1 MSVFLALDQGTTST
15 RALRV
20 TGADDARIVFSAAHK
35 QDFFGSDRVEHDPEE
50 LLANLRAALAV
61 AGEVTAIGLSNQ
73 GESCLAWDAIDG
85 RPLSPVIVWQDR
97 RTAAQIA
104 ALANAQDEVKARCGL
119 PLSPYFSAAKLAW
132 LLDNN
137 TEVKAA
143 RRAGRLM
150 LGTTDA
156 FFLQRLTGR
165 AATDITTASRT
176 ALMNIATG
184 EWDPRLCELFGVP
197 IECLPPILPTV
208 GDFGLIDG
216 TPVTASVVD
225 QQAALYGHGC
235 RVAGDTK
242 ITFGTGA
249 FALSLTGPQLR
260 LDGGNGI
267 LPTVAWSID
276 GQTTYASDGGVLAAG
291 AAVDWAQRIGLLN
304 DPAELDTFE
313 AEPAIDRGL
322 AFVPALAGLG
332 SPYWDDSAAGLFI
345 GMTGATTRRDM
356 QQALIEGIASGRRN
370 RRGDGGAV
378 ADYPDLDRWW
388 RQPFALFVPV
398 SRRYHRLL
406 GGHPERRRTDRLWY
420 GATGGLRA
428 WRDFADAGAGRDR
441 DAKPVRRRGAAGPL
455 FTSGRQGQR
464 LAPRSCLLRQVLAID
479 AARGR
484 PPCGHPYRIILQF
497 RPARHRALRSAPGRN
512 APEGRPLRRR

>member
-356 QQALIEGIASGRRN
+356 QQALIEGIALRAGEIVAAMGVQSPITRISI
-370 RRGDGGAV
+370 DGG
-378 ADYPDLDRWW
+378 
-388 RQPFALFVPV
+388 V
-398 SRRYHRLL
+398 SRSRYLCQFLADITGCSVVIPSVDELTAYGTAQLAACAL
-406 GGHPERRRTDRLWY
+406 GEILRTPE
-420 GATGGLRA
+420 
-428 WRDFADAGAGRDR
+428 
-441 DAKPVRRRGAAGPL
+441 PVEIVMPNPCDGAA
-455 FTSGRQGQR
+455 R
-464 LAPRSCLLRQVLAID
+464 LARFSQAVDR
-479 AARGR
+479 ARGWHLG
-484 PPCGHPYRIILQF
+484 PVC
-497 RPARHRALRSAPGRN
+497 
-512 APEGRPLRRR
+512 

>member
-20 TGADDARIVFSAAHK
+20 TGDGDASIVFSAAHK
-35 QDFFGSDRVEHDPEE
+35 QHFFGTDRVEHDPGE
-50 LLANLRAALAV
+50 LVANLRAALSA
-61 AGEVTAIGLSNQ
+61 AGKVTAIGLSNQ

-85 RPLSPVIVWQDR
+85 TPLSPVIVWQDR

-104 ALANAQDEVKARCGL
+104 GLSHAEARIKALSGL
-119 PLSPYFSAAKLAW
+119 PLSPYFSAGKLAW
-132 LLDNN
+132 LLENNDN
-137 TEVKAA
+137 VKAA

-176 ALMNIATG
+176 ALMNIVTG
-184 EWDPRLCELFGVP
+184 QWDSTLCELFGVP

-208 GDFGLIDG
+208 GDFGAIDG
-216 TPVTASVVD
+216 TALTASVVD

-249 FALSLTGPQLR
+249 FALSLTGSQLR
-260 LDGGNGI
+260 LDSQNGL

-276 GQTTYASDGGVLAAG
+276 GETSYATDGGVHAAG

-304 DPAELDTFE
+304 DPVELNSFE
-313 AEPAIDRGL
+313 AGPAIDRGL

-332 SPYWDDSAAGLFI
+332 SPHWDDSATGLLI
-345 GMTGATTRRDM
+345 GMTGATTRQDM
-356 QQALIEGIASGRRN
+356 QQALIEGIALRASEIVTAMGLDVPITHISV
-370 RRGDGGAV
+370 DGG
-378 ADYPDLDRWW
+378 
-388 RQPFALFVPV
+388 V
-398 SRRYHRLL
+398 SRSRYLCQFL
-406 GGHPERRRTDRLWY
+406 ADTTGCTVIIPSVDELTAY
-420 GATGGLRA
+420 GAAQLAACALGETLRTPQPA
-428 WRDFADAGAGRDR
+428 EIVTPNACDGPSRLVRFSRAVDR
-441 DAKPVRRRGAAGPL
+441 AKGWHLGPV
-455 FTSGRQGQR
+455 
-464 LAPRSCLLRQVLAID
+464 C
-479 AARGR
+479 
-484 PPCGHPYRIILQF
+484 
-497 RPARHRALRSAPGRN
+497 
-512 APEGRPLRRR
+512 

>member
-50 LLANLRAALAV
+50 LLANLRAALAA
-61 AGEVTAIGLSNQ
+61 AGKVTAIGLSNQ

-104 ALANAQDEVKARCGL
+104 ALAHTETEVKALCGL

-176 ALMNIATG
+176 ALMNIASG
-184 EWDPRLCELFGVP
+184 EWDPRLCALFGVP

-208 GDFGLIDG
+208 GDFGLIHG

-267 LPTVAWSID
+267 LPTVAWSIG

-304 DPAELDTFE
+304 DRAELDAFE
-313 AEPAIDRGL
+313 ADPAIDRGL

-356 QQALIEGIASGRRN
+356 QQALIEGIALRAGEIVAAMGVQSPITRISI
-370 RRGDGGAV
+370 DGG
-378 ADYPDLDRWW
+378 
-388 RQPFALFVPV
+388 V
-398 SRRYHRLL
+398 SRSRYLCQFLADITGCSVVIPGVDELTAYGTAQLAACALGAFLRTPEPVEIVTPNPCDGAARLARFSHAVDRARGWHL
-406 GGHPERRRTDRLWY
+406 G
-420 GATGGLRA
+420 
-428 WRDFADAGAGRDR
+428 
-441 DAKPVRRRGAAGPL
+441 PVR
-455 FTSGRQGQR
+455 
-464 LAPRSCLLRQVLAID
+464 
-479 AARGR
+479 
-484 PPCGHPYRIILQF
+484 
-497 RPARHRALRSAPGRN
+497 
-512 APEGRPLRRR
+512 